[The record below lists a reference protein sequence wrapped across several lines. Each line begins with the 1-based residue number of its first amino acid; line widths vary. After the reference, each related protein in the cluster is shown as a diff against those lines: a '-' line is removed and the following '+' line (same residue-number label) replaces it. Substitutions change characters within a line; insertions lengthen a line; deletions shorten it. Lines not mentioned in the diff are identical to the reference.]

1 MKLREWMYSM
11 REIYHDVAVQRSD
24 KHSRCKAYGMKNTYK
39 LISEEEDGLEAELA
53 MTEVEQVLKRGAQEI
68 NDHRIV
74 VALGAEPT
82 DEGHTNAASEGLV
95 NLGLVL
101 ELGMLG
107 FDRLELDG
115 DLLTRDDVDSQ
126 VDVTCKT
133 V

>member
-1 MKLREWMYSM
+1 MREWMYSM
-11 REIYHDVAVQRSD
+11 REICKRHDEDDPISKREWQRRTD
-24 KHSRCKAYGMKNTYK
+24 EIAYQ
-39 LISEEEDGLEAELA
+39 LISEEQDSLEAELA
-53 MTEVEQVLKRGAQEI
+53 VAEVEKILERGTEEI
-68 NDHRIV
+68 DDHGVV

-95 NLGLVL
+95 DLGLVL